1 MESPWLHSYAVLL
14 AACSLVLVM
23 SGIFVSSNS
32 FERGH
37 VLMGIT
43 VDALTVGLVLWLS
56 LAEKRVW
63 LRRLG
68 WIALAAVSVESLLGG
83 RASLLAS
90 LSHAYLAL
98 LFFSTTV
105 AIAVF
110 TSRRW
115 NQGPE
120 PVQENGRP
128 PMRSLAIVAPFL
140 VLCQA
145 ALGTA
150 FRHKA
155 ISLAPHILGAMI
167 VALVTLVLG
176 VCAMQQFPTHRSL
189 RPAAASAMGITFAQ
203 VFLGVAVLSVE
214 AMFAD
219 NTPPTVISVV
229 AHVGTG
235 AMTLAATLVLSVLI
249 RRNVC
254 PKPESTMEP

>member
-1 MESPWLHSYAVLL
+1 MESPWLHRYSILL
-14 AACSLVLVM
+14 AACTLVLVM

-37 VLMGIT
+37 VLMGMA
-43 VDALTVGLVLWLS
+43 VGVLTLGLVLWLS
-56 LAEKRVW
+56 LAEKRAW

-68 WIALAAVSVESLLGG
+68 WIALAAVAVESMLGG
-83 RASLLAS
+83 RGGLLGRV
-90 LSHAYLAL
+90 SHAYIAL

-128 PMRSLAIVAPFL
+128 LMRSLAIVAPIL

-167 VALVTLVLG
+167 VALVTLVLCM
-176 VCAMQQFPTHRSL
+176 CAIQQCPGHRSL
-189 RPAAASAMGITFAQ
+189 RPAATSVMGITFAQ
-203 VFLGVAVLSVE
+203 VFLGVTVLSVE
-214 AMFAD
+214 AIFAD
-219 NTPPTVISVV
+219 NTPPTKISIV

-235 AMTLAATLVLSVLI
+235 AMTLAATLVLGVLI
-249 RRNVC
+249 RRNVYA
-254 PKPESTMEP
+254 KPE